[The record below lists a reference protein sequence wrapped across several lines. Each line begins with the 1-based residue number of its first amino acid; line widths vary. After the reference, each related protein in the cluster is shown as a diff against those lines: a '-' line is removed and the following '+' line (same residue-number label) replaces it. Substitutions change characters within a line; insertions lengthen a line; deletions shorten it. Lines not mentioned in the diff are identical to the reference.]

1 MPFPIAHGLVG
12 ASVGAVSQP
21 RLKLKEHWL
30 VLLFGAFLAISPDF
44 DFILVWI
51 LYMRGWHRA
60 FTHSIIFA
68 MAAGC
73 LMLALL
79 GAARIREATAYTLA
93 LLSHGLL
100 DFATTKAGGGVEL
113 LWPFSSERFK
123 LGLIGLSEFGLKPQT
138 RLESLVEILKGC
150 AFELL
155 IFAPLFLAILMLR
168 HRLSAST

>member
-1 MPFPIAHGLVG
+1 MDLSAR
-12 ASVGAVSQP
+12 ASSRP
-21 RLKLKEHWL
+21 RSLASSSKNTGWS
-30 VLLFGAFLAISPDF
+30 LLFGAFLAISPDF

-51 LYMRGWHRA
+51 FHMRGWHRA

-68 MAAGC
+68 VAAGC
-73 LMLALL
+73 LMLALF

-138 RLESLVEILKGC
+138 RLESLIEILKGC

-155 IFAPLFLAILMLR
+155 IFAPLFLAVLLLR